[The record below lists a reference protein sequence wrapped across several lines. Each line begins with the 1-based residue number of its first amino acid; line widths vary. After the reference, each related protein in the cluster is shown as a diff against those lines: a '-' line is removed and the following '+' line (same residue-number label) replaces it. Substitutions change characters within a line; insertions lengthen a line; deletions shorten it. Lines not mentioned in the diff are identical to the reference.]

1 MDNNNT
7 PQNENGKTGSNKMV
21 AFVLIVIGII
31 FLCRNLNFF
40 PTEIIDYFASWPVI
54 LLVCGIYCFTRGRV
68 GGGITLT
75 LIGGYCYLRVTGL
88 LPYGILSFNTIW
100 PVILVIIGIVIL
112 KRDRKQNSNS
122 YDQPQIAAHS
132 VSESGGQVS
141 INCLLSSEQQIIV
154 EPFFSGGVVKA
165 TLGSVTLDLRRTAL
179 DKGET
184 YLDIYC
190 NFGGV
195 ELRVPDDWQ
204 IRNEIKYTMGGC
216 EMLTPNRYPD
226 AGNDRILVLRG
237 EITFSGITI
246 K

>member
-1 MDNNNT
+1 MENNNT
-7 PQNENGKTGSNKMV
+7 PQNSNKMV

-31 FLCRNLNFF
+31 FLCRNLNIF
-40 PTEIIDYFASWPVI
+40 PNEIINYVASWPVI
-54 LLVCGIYCFTRGRV
+54 LLACGIYCFTRGRV

-75 LIGGYCYLRVTGL
+75 LIGGYFYLRVTGL
-88 LPYGILSFNTIW
+88 LPYGILSFSTVW
-100 PVILVIIGIVIL
+100 PIVLVIIGIAIL
-112 KRDRKQNSNS
+112 TRNKKQNSKS
-122 YDQPQIAAHS
+122 YEQPQIAAHS
-132 VSESGGQVS
+132 VSESGGQVN

-154 EPFFSGGVVKA
+154 EPVFSGGTIKA
-165 TLGSVTLDLRRTAL
+165 TLGSVLLDLQRTTLAE
-179 DKGET
+179 GET

-190 NFGGV
+190 DFGGV

-204 IRNEIKYTMGGC
+204 IRNEVKTTMGGC
-216 EMLTPNRYPD
+216 EMFTSNHYPD